1 MRIAAVGDIHFTE
14 GLSGSM
20 QAQFARLSD
29 EADVLLLA
37 GDLTNMGQPGE
48 MGALL
53 DELAEVRVPIVAVLG
68 NHDHESE
75 AAQEISN
82 LMADR
87 GVHVLDGG
95 PVDLTVGG
103 LTLGVAGVKG
113 FCGGFRALQVRPFG
127 ERALKDFIA
136 DTVHEAKKLETA
148 IASMQTDVRIALLH
162 YAPIKETMGEENP
175 EIYAFLGSS
184 LLIEA
189 IERGGGVHAIFHAH
203 AHRGA
208 AEAKTSHG
216 VPVYNVA
223 MPVMRRP
230 YSVVTLEPGQAL
242 SSPAAPSP
250 PAALSP
256 PATPSWPTARS
267 SPATPSAPGA
277 HREDTRGAHTAG
289 RAAARPGAAHRPPAG
304 KQ

>member
-14 GLSGSM
+14 GLAGSM
-20 QAQFARLSD
+20 RAQFERVAED
-29 EADVLLLA
+29 ADVLLLA

-48 MGALL
+48 MQALL
-53 DELAEVRVPIVAVLG
+53 EELGDVRVPIVAVLG

-75 AAQEISN
+75 LATEIVT
-82 LMADR
+82 LMR
-87 GVHVLDGG
+87 GHGVHVLDGG
-95 PVDLTVGG
+95 PLELSVNGS
-103 LTLGVAGVKG
+103 TLGVAGVKG

-127 ERALKDFIA
+127 ERSLKDFIA

-148 IASMQTDVRIALLH
+148 IAAMQSEVRVALLH

-208 AEAKTSHG
+208 AEARTSHG

-230 YSVVTLEPGQAL
+230 YCVVTLERAPAV
-242 SSPAAPSP
+242 SSPAAPS
-250 PAALSP
+250 
-256 PATPSWPTARS
+256 
-267 SPATPSAPGA
+267 AP
-277 HREDTRGAHTAG
+277 RER
-289 RAAARPGAAHRPPAG
+289 
-304 KQ
+304 